1 MVDGVSR
8 RRFLSTGGA
17 SVLGAYV
24 LLDSMAGA
32 TARAAMETAVRGVE
46 RRGAD
51 TVVVSF
57 NAAALEAIRETHP
70 GPPVVARSL
79 AVLHTCMY
87 DAWAVYDKHA
97 VGTQFREDVRRERGR
112 HGERRREAAV
122 REAVSFAA
130 YRALTD
136 LFPEPAQ
143 VAEFEALMA
152 SLGYDP
158 SDTGTDLSQPS
169 GVGNSAAAA
178 VLAFRHAD
186 GSNQLGSVPYA
197 DTSGYEPVNGPES
210 IVDPNRWQPLRI
222 SDGHGGTVVQRC
234 ITPHWGRVTPFALS
248 SGDQFRPPRGPA
260 TVDESLYRRQAREV
274 IDYTADL
281 DDERK
286 TIAEYWADGPSSELP
301 PGHWCLFAQFV
312 SRRDRHSLE
321 DDVKMFFA
329 MTGAVLDAGIACWD
343 AKRAFDS
350 VRPVTAIQYAFAD
363 EAIPTWGGRRIR
375 GTEWRP
381 YQVSTVV
388 TPPFPEYIS
397 GHSTFSAAAADVLE
411 RFTRSDD
418 FGGSVTLPAG
428 GSRVEP
434 GSVPAR
440 DLTLRW
446 ETFSD
451 AADQAGSSR
460 LYGGIHFEQGDLDG
474 REAGRRIGA
483 QAWDRAQDYFRGRG

>member
-1 MVDGVSR
+1 MATAVSR
-8 RRFLSTGGA
+8 RRFLTTGGA
-17 SVLGAYV
+17 GVLGTYM

-32 TARAAMETAVRGVE
+32 TARAAVETAVQGVE

-57 NAAALEAIRETHP
+57 NAAALEAIRVTHP

-97 VGTQFREDVRRERGR
+97 VGTQFREHVRRE
-112 HGERRREAAV
+112 HGARRREAAA

-136 LFPEPAQ
+136 LFPQPAQ
-143 VAEFEALMA
+143 VAQFDALMA

-158 SDTGTDLSQPS
+158 SETSTDLSQPS
-169 GVGNSAAAA
+169 GVGNAAAAA
-178 VLAFRHAD
+178 VLAFRHTD
-186 GSNQLGSVPYA
+186 GSNQLGAVPYS
-197 DTSGYEPVNGPES
+197 DTSGCQPVNGPDT
-210 IVDPNRWQPLRI
+210 IVDPNRWQPLRV
-222 SDGHGGTVVQRC
+222 SDGHGGTVVQRF
-234 ITPHWGRVTPFALS
+234 ITPHWGGVTPFALS
-248 SGDQFRPPRGPA
+248 SADQFRPSRGPA
-260 TVDESLYRRQAREV
+260 TVDERLYRRQAQEV

-281 DDERK
+281 DDRRK

-312 SRRDRHSLE
+312 SRRDRNSLE
-321 DDVKMFFA
+321 EDVKMFFA
-329 MTGAVLDAGIACWD
+329 MTGAILDASVACWD
-343 AKRAFDS
+343 AKREFDS

-363 EAIPTWGGRRIR
+363 ETIPTWGGRTILGRD
-375 GTEWRP
+375 WRP
-381 YQVSTVV
+381 YQPSTVV

-397 GHSTFSAAAADVLE
+397 GHSTFSAAGAEVLK
-411 RFTRSDD
+411 RFTHSDE

-440 DLTLRW
+440 DVTLRW
-446 ETFSD
+446 ATFSD
-451 AADQAGSSR
+451 AADQAGISR
-460 LYGGIHFEQGDLDG
+460 RYGGIHFEQGDIDG
-474 REAGRRIGA
+474 RTIGRQIGA
-483 QAWDRAQDYFRGRG
+483 QAWDRAQAYFRGDV